1 MAVKGMDTST
11 GRTVVPLF
19 ADLGNTVKQQV
30 TEVYDLVQSAE
41 WTGDDAERYLNEF
54 EGVVSRAEEVA
65 SRLTALGEEL
75 QQHVA
80 GQDQTSAG

>member
-11 GRTVVPLF
+11 GQTVVPLF
-19 ADLGNTVKQQV
+19 ADLGSTVRQQV

-41 WTGDDAERYLNEF
+41 WTGDDAERYLSEF

-65 SRLTALGEEL
+65 SQLTALGEEF

-80 GQDQTSAG
+80 GQDQTSGS